1 MFIQG
6 NLQQVFDALFK
17 MGVIDPVL
25 EMDWEVIDNEI
36 TQNPEILD
44 EALKLANECQ
54 DDLEELI
61 TKLKELDQKKL
72 TFLAVEVAREFAEYE
87 TRQVLH

>member
-25 EMDWEVIDNEI
+25 EMDWEAIDNEI
-36 TQNPEILD
+36 TKNPEILD

-54 DDLEELI
+54 NDLEEMI
-61 TKLKELDQKKL
+61 TKLKKLDQKKL

-87 TRQVLH
+87 TRKVLH